1 MLLEEGK
8 IYIRT
13 IFANFFIVVLANSKI
28 APNLISAMPRGKMW
42 NSGREET
49 EKREVKWVLAK
60 G

>member
-28 APNLISAMPRGKMW
+28 APNLISAMPRGKMR

-49 EKREVKWVLAK
+49 EK
-60 G
+60 